1 MSSNQNSINRWC
13 LIVRRTMYIVQST
26 RASTSASCGK
36 FWTAYWKAVTVDLKP
51 APNMACCGSWWLGS
65 QCFTNF
71 HYDSPM
77 VPPCFPYDSPVV
89 SLGSWLVPSRFP
101 LVPILDSMKKKSGK
115 FYPKQLTVWKYL
127 MIKLLL
133 TFVFF
138 VMKNYFFNISMYGLL
153 LVD

>member
-13 LIVRRTMYIVQST
+13 LIVRRTTYIVEPT
-26 RASTSASCGK
+26 LASTSASCGK

-89 SLGSWLVPSRFP
+89 SLGSWLVP
-101 LVPILDSMKKKSGK
+101 ILDSTKKKSGK